1 MRSGGL
7 SSPRL
12 LFAVSTFVGAAL
24 AVALN
29 QVLDDGVWSPQ
40 WIAIAC
46 GLTALGYWVG
56 YRFTLATAPAPT
68 LSEAKARLA
77 ELVAH
82 QWAEEA
88 VARRQG
94 DALIPVSWSVT
105 LRPRSARQ
113 PRRPETRLRSDEAAG
128 LAAFFR
134 GLPRHRLVITGGPGT
149 GKTTLA
155 VELLLHL
162 IETRTADEPV
172 PVLLPIS
179 EWDVETHP
187 RFHDWVASRVRA
199 DYAALRGMGKG
210 ADGTDLLAGRG
221 HLLTVLDGLDEL
233 PGDAR
238 ARALRELS
246 RALGDRDQVI
256 VTSRG
261 RAYKD
266 AVGATRALKGAT
278 VIAPKALDREAAA
291 AYLDACMPS
300 EPSPAWAKA
309 LEALRKGEAPA
320 LAYVTSAAW
329 GLWLVKV
336 VYVDRGADPAPLLS
350 ARGEESETLRAH
362 LLDGLVESRLSHGG
376 PAPARGAE
384 RLAWLAGL
392 LARAGTRDLA
402 WWRMIDYVF
411 PGKGRSL
418 VSEWVGLL
426 AGAVLSLPAAVMG
439 GMIRGPA
446 FGLML
451 GLGFCLGVSVPRQPA
466 ADEPDFAP
474 LRARRRLLDFMRV
487 IRTNS
492 PLMMLGMPL
501 GLPVA
506 VYMWWSSG
514 FMMGLASFVG
524 IAGLNWISFRVTQ
537 IRPAAPDER
546 PPMFTAA
553 VTPASTW
560 RVNRALTGLHLVN
573 GVILGTALTLAVELF
588 AFVDGRRGVSPGD
601 GGLIVAV
608 FAFGFGFMAR
618 RRDTWLRSVIFQGHL
633 ALLGRGPLRPA
644 RFLDDL
650 HRRGLLRA
658 AGPFYQFRHAELQ
671 EHLVRRR
678 G

>member
-1 MRSGGL
+1 M
-7 SSPRL
+7 
-12 LFAVSTFVGAAL
+12 
-24 AVALN
+24 ALN
-29 QVLDDGVWSPQ
+29 QVLDNEVWSSR

-46 GLTALGYWVG
+46 VLMALSNWVG
-56 YRFTLATAPAPT
+56 YRLSLAAAPTPT

-94 DALIPVSWSVT
+94 DALIPVFWSVT
-105 LRPRSARQ
+105 LRPRSGKQ
-113 PRRPETRLRSDEAAG
+113 PRRSEACLLRSDEAAG

-155 VELLLHL
+155 IELLLHL
-162 IETRTADEPV
+162 IETRTDDGPV
-172 PVLLPIS
+172 PVLLPIA

-199 DYAALRGMGKG
+199 DYAALRGMGKS
-210 ADGTDLLAGRG
+210 ADGTDLLAGHG
-221 HLLTVLDGLDEL
+221 HFLTVLDGLDEL
-233 PGDAR
+233 PEDAR

-246 RALGDRDQVI
+246 HTLGDRDQVI
-256 VTSRG
+256 ITSRS

-266 AVGATRALKGAT
+266 TVGVTRALKGAT
-278 VIAPKALDREAAA
+278 VIAPKALDQKAAA
-291 AYLDACMPS
+291 AYLDACMPA

-309 LEALRKGEAPA
+309 LDALREGRAPA

-336 VYVDRGADPAPLLS
+336 VYVDRDADPAPLLS
-350 ARGEESETLRAH
+350 VRGEESEALRAH

-392 LARAGTRDLA
+392 LARTGTQDLA

-411 PGKGRSL
+411 PGKGRPL
-418 VSEWVGLL
+418 VSEWVGVL
-426 AGAVLSLPAAVMG
+426 AGVVLSLPAAVMG
-439 GMIRGPA
+439 GMIRGTG
-446 FGLML
+446 FGVLL
-451 GLGFCLGVSVPRQPA
+451 GLGFCLGVIMPRRPA

-474 LRARRRLLDFMRV
+474 LRARRRLFDF
-487 IRTNS
+487 IRMIWANS

-501 GLPVA
+501 GLPV
-506 VYMWWSSG
+506 VIYMWWSKG
-514 FMMGLASFVG
+514 PMMGLATLVG
-524 IAGLNWISFRVTQ
+524 VVGLNWISLRVMQ
-537 IRPAAPDER
+537 IRPDAPDER
-546 PPMFTAA
+546 PPVFTAA

-573 GVILGTALTLAVELF
+573 GVILGTALTFAVELF
-588 AFVDGRRGVSPGD
+588 VFVDGQRGLSSGND
-601 GGLIVAV
+601 GLFVFV
-608 FAFGFGFMAR
+608 FAFSFGFMAR

-633 ALLGRGPLRPA
+633 ALLGRGPLRLA
-644 RFLDDL
+644 RLLNDL

-671 EHLVRRR
+671 DHLVRRQ

>member
-1 MRSGGL
+1 M
-7 SSPRL
+7 
-12 LFAVSTFVGAAL
+12 AASTFIGAAL

-29 QVLDDGVWSPQ
+29 QVLNDGAWSPQ

-46 GLTALGYWVG
+46 GLMALSYWLG
-56 YRFTLATAPAPT
+56 HRLTLATAPTPT
-68 LSEAKARLA
+68 LSEAKAHLA
-77 ELVAH
+77 ELVAR

-105 LRPRSARQ
+105 LRPRLGRQ
-113 PRRPETRLRSDEAAG
+113 PRRSEPCLRSDEVAG

-155 VELLLHL
+155 IELLLHL

-172 PVLLPIS
+172 PVLLPIA
-179 EWDVETHP
+179 EWDVKTHP

-210 ADGTDLLAGRG
+210 ADGTDLLVG
-221 HLLTVLDGLDEL
+221 HGHFLTVLDGLDEL
-233 PGDAR
+233 PEDAR
-238 ARALRELS
+238 AGTLRELS
-246 RALGDRDQVI
+246 GALGDRDQVI
-256 VTSRG
+256 VTSRS

-266 AVGATRALKGAT
+266 AVGATRALKWAT
-278 VIAPKALDREAAA
+278 VIAPKNLDREVAA
-291 AYLDACMPS
+291 AYLDACMPT

-309 LEALRKGEAPA
+309 LDALREGKAPA

-336 VYVDRGADPAPLLS
+336 VYVDRDADPAPLLS
-350 ARGEESETLRAH
+350 VRDEESEALRAH
-362 LLDGLVESRLSHGG
+362 LLDGLVESRLSGG
-376 PAPARGAE
+376 PAARGAE
-384 RLAWLAGL
+384 RLTWLAGL
-392 LARAGTRDLA
+392 LARNGTQDLA

-418 VSEWVGLL
+418 VSEWVGIL
-426 AGAVLSLPAAVMG
+426 AGAVLSLPAAAMG
-439 GMIRGPA
+439 GMLHDTG

-451 GLGFCLGVSVPRQPA
+451 GLGFCLGVSMPRQPA
-466 ADEPDFAP
+466 TDAPDFAP
-474 LRARRRLLDFMRV
+474 LRARRRLLDF
-487 IRTNS
+487 IRMIGANS
-492 PLMMLGMPL
+492 PLMMVGMPL
-501 GLPVA
+501 GLPVVA
-506 VYMWWSSG
+506 YMWWSDG
-514 FMMGLASFVG
+514 PMMGLATLVCV
-524 IAGLNWISFRVTQ
+524 AGLNWITLRVIQAHST
-537 IRPAAPDER
+537 APDER
-546 PPMFTAA
+546 PPVFTAA

-573 GVILGTALTLAVELF
+573 GVILGTALTFAVELF
-588 AFVDGRRGVSPGD
+588 AFVDGQRGLSSPVND
-601 GGLIVAV
+601 KLIVVV

-633 ALLGRGPLRPA
+633 ALLGRGPLRLA
-644 RFLDDL
+644 RLLNDL

-671 EHLVRRR
+671 EHLVRRQSGGPVPAGR
-678 G
+678 